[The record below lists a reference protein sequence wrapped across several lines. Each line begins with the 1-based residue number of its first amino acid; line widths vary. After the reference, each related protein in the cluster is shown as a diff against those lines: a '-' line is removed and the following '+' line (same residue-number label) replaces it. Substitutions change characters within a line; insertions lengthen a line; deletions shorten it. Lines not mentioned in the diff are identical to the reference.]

1 MLSQHEMLPNRQP
14 KSALEQSQIIRK
26 LATSKLA
33 NWILCVCHVA
43 TLFLIMFIKSIWIG
57 FIGVMLFVASAS
69 AASSVLQGIVKDAK
83 GHPIQGA
90 DIRIEATNTGTLLTT
105 AKTNVNG
112 RYSLEGLA
120 AGKYRVTLLVNGA
133 VKGSINNTTLEPGES
148 THLNF
153 ELKQTRVSVTVTK
166 GTHRIWVPPFTG
178 SRLPGRW
185 IEVDDS
191 TAWAGAHVR
200 TNNVVQ
206 VSAEELQRVANSK
219 ASPTGY

>member
-1 MLSQHEMLPNRQP
+1 MRCCRRQAIQKRAP
-14 KSALEQSQIIRK
+14 ERNQISGK

-33 NWILCVCHVA
+33 NWILSVYHVA
-43 TLFLIMFIKSIWIG
+43 KLFLYMFIKSIWTG
-57 FIGVMLFVASAS
+57 FVGVMLFVASAW
-69 AASSVLQGIVKDAK
+69 AANSVLQGIVKDAK

-90 DIRIEATNTGTLLTT
+90 NIRIEATNTGRLLTT
-105 AKTNVNG
+105 VKTNVNG

-120 AGKYRVTLLVNGA
+120 AGNYRVTLVVNGA
-133 VKGSINNTTLEPGES
+133 VKGSINNTTLGPGES

-153 ELKQTRVSVTVTK
+153 ELKQTRASVTVTK

-200 TNNVVQ
+200 TDNVVQ
-206 VSAEELQRVANSK
+206 INAEELQRTAATR
-219 ASPTGY
+219 ASATGY